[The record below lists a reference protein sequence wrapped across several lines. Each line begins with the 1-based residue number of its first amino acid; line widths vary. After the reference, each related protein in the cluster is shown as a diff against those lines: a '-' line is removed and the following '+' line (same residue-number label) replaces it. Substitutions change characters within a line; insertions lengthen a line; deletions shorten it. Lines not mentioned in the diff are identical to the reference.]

1 MSQVCQ
7 KCGKEYEPKR
17 RGGKF
22 CSTSCRVTRHQ
33 LTRRGRV
40 LPTLHS
46 GDELYLANKLQAVE
60 RSARQT
66 LSQVQTL
73 PAEQALAELRKLVE
87 SWSRVADNTVIERI
101 LADVTGERHADYEAY
116 RKRTGLF

>member
-40 LPTLHS
+40 LPVLHS
-46 GDELYLANKLQAVE
+46 GDEVYLANKLAAVG
-60 RSARQT
+60 RSSVEMLAK
-66 LSQVQTL
+66 VQGL
-73 PAEQALAELRKLVE
+73 PAEQVAEELRRLVE
-87 SWSRVADNTVIERI
+87 GWAGAANNSVIERI
-101 LADVTGERHADYEAY
+101 LADVTKERHANYEAY
-116 RKRTGLF
+116 RKRTGLY